1 MGELGLDGRIKGIP
15 GALTLTVRAQE
26 LGFTRLF
33 LPEEN
38 LEEASMI
45 QGVGLVGA
53 GDLKSLME
61 LLKGAGPI
69 KEYERRESREQTR
82 ARRNTPGIF
91 QRSTGRRFC
100 GGRLRWQ
107 WPGCT
112 IS

>member
-1 MGELGLDGRIKGIP
+1 
-15 GALTLTVRAQE
+15 
-26 LGFTRLF
+26 
-33 LPEEN
+33 
-38 LEEASMI
+38 MI
-45 QGVGLVGA
+45 QGIGLVGA

-69 KEYERRESREQTR
+69 KEYERRERPGTDPGQEKY
-82 ARRNTPGIF
+82 AGIF